1 MSEQRSHGQIEPG
14 HGDPGY
20 HGDHGGTAKYR
31 RVFYALCVL
40 TTLSFLTYF
49 QWWDSVFS
57 VSASRALMMAVSCAK
72 ALLVMLFFMHLL
84 WEANW
89 KYVLTFPAMMM
100 SVFLMCML
108 VPDVGMRTRH
118 YTDDRWLHAAVPGS
132 ALEHHQEHAPEEE
145 HADDDP
151 EKHGEPH

>member
-1 MSEQRSHGQIEPG
+1 MAEQRAHGQIEPG

-20 HGDHGGTAKYR
+20 HGDHGGLKKYVI
-31 RVFYALCVL
+31 VFFALCGL

-49 QWWDSVFS
+49 DWWHAMFGIEV
-57 VSASRALMMAVSCAK
+57 SRALMMAVSCAK

-108 VPDVGMRTRH
+108 APDIGFRTRH
-118 YTDDRWLHAAVPGS
+118 YTEGRWLHAAAP
-132 ALEHHQEHAPEEE
+132 QPEEE
-145 HADDDP
+145 RG
-151 EKHGEPH
+151 HGEGEHEKRGAEAAPHGEGH

>member
-1 MSEQRSHGQIEPG
+1 MAEQRAHGQIEPG

-20 HGDHGGTAKYR
+20 HGEHGGLKKYIA
-31 RVFYALCVL
+31 VFVALCVL

-49 QWWDSVFS
+49 AWWDALFS
-57 VSASRALMMAVSCAK
+57 TPVSRALMMAVSCAK

-108 VPDVGMRTRH
+108 VPDVGYRTRH
-118 YTDDRWLHAAVPGS
+118 YTEERWLHAATPRTEEQHDHEGE
-132 ALEHHQEHAPEEE
+132 APHADGEHAPPQSGGE
-145 HADDDP
+145 H
-151 EKHGEPH
+151 